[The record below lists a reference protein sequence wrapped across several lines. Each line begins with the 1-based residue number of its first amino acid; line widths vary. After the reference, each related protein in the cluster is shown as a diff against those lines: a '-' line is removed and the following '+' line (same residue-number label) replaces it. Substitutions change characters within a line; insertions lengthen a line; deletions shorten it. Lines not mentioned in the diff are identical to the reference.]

1 MSENRPMLKKIF
13 FILFFCC
20 SISYA
25 QSPLRNY
32 DFMIQNVPII
42 CMERETMEKFTK
54 DFDFVL
60 QSRSLGRTNML
71 KTGAPVFLI
80 EYFVNK
86 SKTESLAIVT
96 APDAIESCI
105 LYRSFDL
112 TK

>member
-1 MSENRPMLKKIF
+1 MFKKILLIL
-13 FILFFCC
+13 ILFCN
-20 SISYA
+20 ISYA

-42 CMERETMEKFTK
+42 CMDRETMEKFIK
-54 DFDFVL
+54 DFDFIL
-60 QSRSLGRTNML
+60 QSKSLGRTNML
-71 KTGAPVFLI
+71 KTGAPVYLI

-86 SKTESLAIVT
+86 DKTESLSVVT

-112 TK
+112 KK

>member
-13 FILFFCC
+13 FILFFCCSISYAQLFFCC

-42 CMERETMEKFTK
+42 CMERETMEKFIK

-80 EYFVNK
+80 EYFVGI
-86 SKTESLAIVT
+86 SGHRHS
-96 APDAIESCI
+96 S
-105 LYRSFDL
+105 
-112 TK
+112 

>member
-32 DFMIQNVPII
+32 DFMIQNIPII
-42 CMERETMEKFTK
+42 CMERETIEKFIK
-54 DFDFVL
+54 DFNFEI
-60 QSRSLGRTNML
+60 QSMSLGRNNMV

-86 SKTESLAIVT
+86 SKTESLAVVT
-96 APDAIESCI
+96 IPDAIESCI

-112 TK
+112 KN

>member
-13 FILFFCC
+13 FILLLCC

-32 DFMIQNVPII
+32 DFIIQNIPII
-42 CMERETMEKFTK
+42 CMERDTMEKFIK
-54 DFDFVL
+54 DFDFTL
-60 QSRSLGRTNML
+60 SNMSLGRTNML

-80 EYFVNK
+80 EYFVNRDH
-86 SKTESLAIVT
+86 TESLAIVT

-112 TK
+112 KK